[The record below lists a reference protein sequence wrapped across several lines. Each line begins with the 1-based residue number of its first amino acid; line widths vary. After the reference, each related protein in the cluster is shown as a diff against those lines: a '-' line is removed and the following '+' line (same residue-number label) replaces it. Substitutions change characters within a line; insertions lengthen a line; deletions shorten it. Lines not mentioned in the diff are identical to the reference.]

1 MFLSGPGSLQGVLT
15 GKVVSG
21 REERL
26 SLASSLLDW
35 FIQLNW
41 TGPREGVSHYISNEE
56 QVRRYR
62 IYVELFNTKIK

>member
-1 MFLSGPGSLQGVLT
+1 M
-15 GKVVSG
+15 VSG

-56 QVRRYR
+56 QVRRYH
-62 IYVELFNTKIK
+62 IYTLKFLGGLIFTFNTKIK